1 MRINSIRTKVI
12 LPIAFLAL
20 ILAGLLVAIA
30 SITYIQDNAMK
41 RQTETFFEAVTVILN
56 ADRDIYQARI
66 ALENLLS
73 AAGDSDSETNKAEF
87 LENAEQVKDRF
98 KKYLIYLTDEEALL
112 AKHDSFSN
120 FMPLYNEWVNHSK
133 TLIDTNHSQGKMQS
147 DLNKSEPNL

>member
-20 ILAGLLVAIA
+20 ILAGLLVSIA

-73 AAGDSDSETNKAEF
+73 ATGDNETNKAEF

-98 KKYLIYLTDEEALL
+98 NKYLTYLKDERALL
-112 AKHDSFSN
+112 SKHDSFSR
-120 FMPLYNEWVNHSK
+120 FEPLYNQWLDHSK
-133 TLIDTNHSQGKMQS
+133 TLMDSSHSQSKMQS
-147 DLNKSEPNL
+147 DLN

>member
-20 ILAGLLVAIA
+20 ILAGLLVSIA

-73 AAGDSDSETNKAEF
+73 ATGDNETNKAEF
-87 LENAEQVKDRF
+87 LENAKQVKDRF
-98 KKYLIYLTDEEALL
+98 
-112 AKHDSFSN
+112 
-120 FMPLYNEWVNHSK
+120 
-133 TLIDTNHSQGKMQS
+133 TN
-147 DLNKSEPNL
+147 

>member
-87 LENAEQVKDRF
+87 LENEEQVKDRF
-98 KKYLIYLTDEEALL
+98 KKYLIYLTDEEAL
-112 AKHDSFSN
+112 S
-120 FMPLYNEWVNHSK
+120 M
-133 TLIDTNHSQGKMQS
+133 
-147 DLNKSEPNL
+147 